1 MLGLGRFRRA
11 RSAFESRTEE
21 WRQVGLGSELD
32 RQGAQRA
39 RGRFVVLLGLIAAVL
54 VVFDHRGSLFP
65 GLGTPVRVVTVVA
78 LAVLGWALAQ
88 SLGRG
93 IAPAL
98 FRRMDPATAGTVGF
112 LIRLTTIAVVIA
124 LALRIAGL
132 RSGTLAL
139 GGAVTA
145 VVLALAA
152 QQTLGNLFAGLV
164 LLSTRPFRVGDRV
177 RLVGGA
183 LAGQLEGIVSSLG
196 LFYATLVSGADR
208 ILVPN
213 AVVLNLAVVPLR
225 EPERVELRARFSA
238 DTTPSEVQERLEGA
252 ISVPT
257 RYAPH
262 IELEE
267 LDRDEVVVRI
277 VATPTRPTDGAKL
290 AGEILAAVRQTDGAT
305 SRATD
310 GRQRRRVGLARQQHE
325 EQRDDDQARL
335 DRRQEPRRS
344 GQRVAREAPAGA
356 REDPGNDDGER
367 DRPPERHHS
376 IPARVAFRLARPQ
389 PALDRERRREQ
400 GGEQPRREQHDPA
413 VDPVGAQVGR
423 PRNGREDQRP
433 GPDQR
438 SREDDERSYPEPARL
453 TGCDRRPP
461 CGPPG
466 GARARRRATSCA
478 ARRSSR

>member
-1 MLGLGRFRRA
+1 
-11 RSAFESRTEE
+11 
-21 WRQVGLGSELD
+21 
-32 RQGAQRA
+32 
-39 RGRFVVLLGLIAAVL
+39 
-54 VVFDHRGSLFP
+54 
-65 GLGTPVRVVTVVA
+65 
-78 LAVLGWALAQ
+78 
-88 SLGRG
+88 
-93 IAPAL
+93 
-98 FRRMDPATAGTVGF
+98 MDPATAGTVGF

-145 VVLALAA
+145 VVLGLAA

-196 LFYATLVSGADR
+196 LFYTTLVSGADR

-252 ISVPT
+252 ISVAT

-305 SRATD
+305 SRPTD
-310 GRQRRRVGLARQQHE
+310 DA
-325 EQRDDDQARL
+325 
-335 DRRQEPRRS
+335 S
-344 GQRVAREAPAGA
+344 G
-356 REDPGNDDGER
+356 
-367 DRPPERHHS
+367 
-376 IPARVAFRLARPQ
+376 
-389 PALDRERRREQ
+389 
-400 GGEQPRREQHDPA
+400 GGW
-413 VDPVGAQVGR
+413 G
-423 PRNGREDQRP
+423 
-433 GPDQR
+433 
-438 SREDDERSYPEPARL
+438 
-453 TGCDRRPP
+453 
-461 CGPPG
+461 
-466 GARARRRATSCA
+466 
-478 ARRSSR
+478 

>member
-1 MLGLGRFRRA
+1 MFGLGRFRRA
-11 RSAFESRTEE
+11 RNAFESRTEE
-21 WRQVGLGSELD
+21 WRQVGLGGELD

-39 RGRFVVLLGLIAAVL
+39 RSRVFVLLALIAAVL
-54 VVFDHRGSLFP
+54 VAFDHRSTLFP
-65 GLGTPVRVVTVVA
+65 GLGTPVRVVTVVT

-88 SLGRG
+88 ALGRG
-93 IAPAL
+93 VAPAL

-112 LIRLTTIAVVIA
+112 LIRLTTIALVIA

-132 RSGTLAL
+132 RTSTLAV

-145 VVLALAA
+145 VVLGLAA

-196 LFYATLVSGADR
+196 LFYTTLVSGADR

-213 AVVLNLAVVPLR
+213 AMVLNLAVIPLR

-238 DTTPSEVQERLEGA
+238 DTTPSQVQELLEGA

-277 VATPTRPTDGAKL
+277 VATPTNPTDGAKL
-290 AGEILAAVRQTDGAT
+290 AAEILAAI
-305 SRATD
+305 
-310 GRQRRRVGLARQQHE
+310 
-325 EQRDDDQARL
+325 RDT
-335 DRRQEPRRS
+335 
-344 GQRVAREAPAGA
+344 AGA
-356 REDPGNDDGER
+356 SSSQPG
-367 DRPPERHHS
+367 
-376 IPARVAFRLARPQ
+376 
-389 PALDRERRREQ
+389 
-400 GGEQPRREQHDPA
+400 
-413 VDPVGAQVGR
+413 
-423 PRNGREDQRP
+423 
-433 GPDQR
+433 
-438 SREDDERSYPEPARL
+438 
-453 TGCDRRPP
+453 
-461 CGPPG
+461 
-466 GARARRRATSCA
+466 
-478 ARRSSR
+478 

>member
-54 VVFDHRGSLFP
+54 VVFDHRGALFP

-132 RSGTLAL
+132 RSDTLAL

-145 VVLALAA
+145 VVLGLAA

-196 LFYATLVSGADR
+196 LFYTTLVSGADR

-213 AVVLNLAVVPLR
+213 AMVLNLAVVPLR

-238 DTTPSEVQERLEGA
+238 DTTPSEVQERLDRA

-267 LDRDEVVVRI
+267 LDRNEVVVRI
-277 VATPTRPTDGAKL
+277 VATPTRPADGAQL

-310 GRQRRRVGLARQQHE
+310 EASGG
-325 EQRDDDQARL
+325 
-335 DRRQEPRRS
+335 RS
-344 GQRVAREAPAGA
+344 G
-356 REDPGNDDGER
+356 
-367 DRPPERHHS
+367 
-376 IPARVAFRLARPQ
+376 
-389 PALDRERRREQ
+389 
-400 GGEQPRREQHDPA
+400 
-413 VDPVGAQVGR
+413 
-423 PRNGREDQRP
+423 
-433 GPDQR
+433 
-438 SREDDERSYPEPARL
+438 
-453 TGCDRRPP
+453 
-461 CGPPG
+461 
-466 GARARRRATSCA
+466 
-478 ARRSSR
+478 

>member
-54 VVFDHRGSLFP
+54 VVFDQRGALFP

-145 VVLALAA
+145 VVLGLAA

-196 LFYATLVSGADR
+196 LFYTTLVSGADR

-310 GRQRRRVGLARQQHE
+310 DA
-325 EQRDDDQARL
+325 
-335 DRRQEPRRS
+335 S
-344 GQRVAREAPAGA
+344 G
-356 REDPGNDDGER
+356 
-367 DRPPERHHS
+367 
-376 IPARVAFRLARPQ
+376 
-389 PALDRERRREQ
+389 
-400 GGEQPRREQHDPA
+400 GGS
-413 VDPVGAQVGR
+413 G
-423 PRNGREDQRP
+423 
-433 GPDQR
+433 
-438 SREDDERSYPEPARL
+438 
-453 TGCDRRPP
+453 
-461 CGPPG
+461 
-466 GARARRRATSCA
+466 
-478 ARRSSR
+478 